1 MLPGGRAFLAKE
13 TVSTKA
19 EGRSQ
24 LSKERVELEERDGT
38 GETEREVMVEGI

>member
-19 EGRSQ
+19 KGCSL
-24 LSKERVELEERDGT
+24 LSKELVELEESDGT
-38 GETEREVMVEGI
+38 GETEREVMVEGM